1 MQDII
6 DLCNHVMVYSDVYH
20 GRHQPP
26 ADLMEDMKG
35 LVHQHGEEFCISFL
49 TNYFK
54 LEEHNE

>member
-1 MQDII
+1 
-6 DLCNHVMVYSDVYH
+6 MVYSDVYH

-26 ADLMEDMKG
+26 DDLMEDMRY